1 MSWHAGAVVGTAI
14 VMQADTKT
22 TVCRIT
28 IVQKSAPVS
37 IRSCASFVFQTK
49 LLLTEGDIM
58 RVDRDLADVPRRRR
72 VAVIGAGISGMS
84 AAWLIDRSME
94 VVLYEAADRPG
105 GHANTVSAPS
115 RSGPIPVDT
124 GFIVYNDRNYPN
136 LVALFEHL
144 RVPTQASDMSF
155 AASLDGGAFEYSGS
169 GIGGLLGQPG
179 NVLRPRFWR
188 MLSDTLRFYK
198 EAPTA
203 LGREDL
209 ASTTL
214 GQYLYENHYSPAFVT
229 DHLLPMGAAIWST
242 TARQMRDYP
251 LHGFI
256 RFFESHGLLALSGRP
271 RWRTV
276 TGGSREYVTRL
287 LADIPGEIRLR
298 SAVREVRRE
307 MGSVS
312 VIDWRGNRDTFT
324 DVVIATHA
332 DRALA
337 ILADPLGQERELL
350 GAIGYT
356 ANTAVLH
363 TDERLMPR
371 HKKVWSSWNYIGE
384 PERDGERPLCVTYWM
399 NRLQG
404 IDPATP
410 LFVTLNPHRDIPEE
424 RIIAAVDYDHPLFNL
439 AALAAQKELWRLQGR
454 GGVWFCGAH
463 FGNGFHEDGL
473 QSGLSVAEAICGQR
487 RPWSVEHET
496 GRIASTTSRAI
507 AQ

>member
-1 MSWHAGAVVGTAI
+1 
-14 VMQADTKT
+14 
-22 TVCRIT
+22 
-28 IVQKSAPVS
+28 
-37 IRSCASFVFQTK
+37 
-49 LLLTEGDIM
+49 M
-58 RVDRDLADVPRRRR
+58 RVDCDFLDVPRRRR

-84 AAWLIDRSME
+84 AAWLIGRAMD

-105 GHANTVSAPS
+105 GHANTLSAPT
-115 RSGPIPVDT
+115 RSGPVPVDT

-169 GIGGLLGQPG
+169 GLGGLLGQPS

-188 MLSDTLRFYK
+188 MLSDTLRFYR
-198 EAPTA
+198 EAPAT
-203 LGREDL
+203 LGRDDL
-209 ASTTL
+209 ASKTL
-214 GQYLYENHYSPAFVT
+214 GQYLGENRYSPAFVT

-242 TARQMRDYP
+242 TARRMRDYP
-251 LHGFI
+251 LHAFV
-256 RFFESHGLLALSGRP
+256 RFFQRHGLLALSDRP

-276 TGGSREYVTRL
+276 TGGSRQYVTRL
-287 LADIPGEIRLR
+287 LADFPGEIRLR
-298 SAVREVRRE
+298 SAVREVCRDV
-307 MGSVS
+307 GSVS

-337 ILADPLGQERELL
+337 MLGDPDVQERDLL

-371 HKKVWSSWNYIGE
+371 RRKVWSSWNYIGE
-384 PERDGERPLCVTYWM
+384 PERGGERPLCVTYWM

-410 LFVTLNPHRDIPEE
+410 LFVTLNPNRSIPEG
-424 RIIAAVDYDHPLFNL
+424 RIIAEVDYDHPLFDP

-454 GGVWFCGAH
+454 GGVWFCGAY
-463 FGNGFHEDGL
+463 FGSGFHEDGL

-487 RPWSVEHET
+487 RPWAVEDES
-496 GRIASTTSRAI
+496 GRIPSTANLAM

>member
-1 MSWHAGAVVGTAI
+1 
-14 VMQADTKT
+14 
-22 TVCRIT
+22 
-28 IVQKSAPVS
+28 
-37 IRSCASFVFQTK
+37 
-49 LLLTEGDIM
+49 M
-58 RVDRDLADVPRRRR
+58 RVDRDFADVPRRRR

-203 LGREDL
+203 LGRQDL

-242 TARQMRDYP
+242 TVRQMRDYP
-251 LHGFI
+251 LHAFI

-287 LADIPGEIRLR
+287 LSDFSGEIRLR
-298 SAVREVRRE
+298 SAVREIRRE

-337 ILADPLGQERELL
+337 MLADPLGQERESL

-439 AALAAQKELWRLQGR
+439 TALAAQKELWRLQGR

-463 FGNGFHEDGL
+463 FGSGFHEDGL

-487 RPWSVEHET
+487 RPWSVKHES
-496 GRIASTTSRAI
+496 GRIPSTTSRAI

>member
-1 MSWHAGAVVGTAI
+1 
-14 VMQADTKT
+14 
-22 TVCRIT
+22 
-28 IVQKSAPVS
+28 
-37 IRSCASFVFQTK
+37 
-49 LLLTEGDIM
+49 M
-58 RVDRDLADVPRRRR
+58 RVDRDLAEVPRRRR

-84 AAWLIDRSME
+84 AAWLIGRSMD

-169 GIGGLLGQPG
+169 GIAGLLGQPG
-179 NVLRPRFWR
+179 NVLRPRFWH

-203 LGREDL
+203 LGREEL
-209 ASTTL
+209 AAKTL
-214 GQYLYENHYSPAFVT
+214 GEYLDEHSYSPAFVT

-242 TARQMRDYP
+242 TARRMRDYP
-251 LHGFI
+251 LHAFI
-256 RFFESHGLLALSGRP
+256 RFFESHGLLALSDRP

-276 TGGSREYVTRL
+276 TGGSREYVNRL
-287 LADIPGEIRLR
+287 LADFSGEIRLR
-298 SAVREVRRE
+298 TAVGEIRRE

-312 VIDWRGNRDTFT
+312 VTDWRGNRDTFT
-324 DVVIATHA
+324 EVVIATHA

-337 ILADPLGQERELL
+337 MLADPLGHERELL

-371 HKKVWSSWNYIGE
+371 RKKVWSSWNYIGE
-384 PERDGERPLCVTYWM
+384 RGRDGERALCVTYWM

-424 RIIAAVDYDHPLFNL
+424 RIIADVDYDHPLFDP

-463 FGNGFHEDGL
+463 FGSGFHEDGL

-487 RPWSVEHET
+487 RPWSVDNES
-496 GRIASTTSRAI
+496 GRIPSTASLAT

>member
-1 MSWHAGAVVGTAI
+1 
-14 VMQADTKT
+14 
-22 TVCRIT
+22 
-28 IVQKSAPVS
+28 
-37 IRSCASFVFQTK
+37 
-49 LLLTEGDIM
+49 M

-84 AAWLIDRSME
+84 AAWLIGRSMD
-94 VVLYEAADRPG
+94 VVLYEEADRPG

-115 RSGPIPVDT
+115 RDGPIPVDT

-144 RVPTQASDMSF
+144 RVPTRASDMSF

-188 MLSDTLRFYK
+188 MLSDTLRFYR
-198 EAPTA
+198 EAPA
-203 LGREDL
+203 VLGGEEL
-209 ASTTL
+209 ASKTL
-214 GQYLYENHYSPAFVT
+214 GQYLDENRYSPAFVT

-242 TARQMRDYP
+242 TARRMRDYP
-251 LHGFI
+251 LHAFI
-256 RFFESHGLLALSGRP
+256 RFFESHGLLALSDRP

-276 TGGSREYVTRL
+276 TGGSREYVKRL
-287 LADIPGEIRLR
+287 LADFSGEIRLR
-298 SAVREVRRE
+298 SAVREVRRD
-307 MGSVS
+307 MGYVS
-312 VIDWRGNRDTFT
+312 VTDWRGNRDIFT

-337 ILADPLGQERELL
+337 MLADPLGQERELL

-371 HKKVWSSWNYIGE
+371 RKKVWSSWNYIGE

-410 LFVTLNPHRDIPEE
+410 LFVTLNPHRNIPEE
-424 RIIAAVDYDHPLFNL
+424 RIIAEVDYDHPLFDT
-439 AALAAQKELWRLQGR
+439 AALAARKELWRLQGR

-463 FGNGFHEDGL
+463 FGSGFHEDGL

-487 RPWSVEHET
+487 RPWSVDDES
-496 GRIASTTSRAI
+496 GRIPSTASLAM